1 VGSWW
6 CRRLAALGGLAVAGK
21 GREGRGG
28 GGAAGGG
35 LLVQCRRLPAW
46 KRAKRLS
53 VTCASFF
60 FFFFIYVPL
69 DLDPSHP
76 PLALLTAHG
85 FLFFRKKNL
94 FGAKKKSNL
103 QTSSLLARYLS
114 WTLVPST
121 ELLLLC
127 FFFTIVTNFCFSFS
141 ETRGREMEFIYLF
154 CFFIIIIEAG
164 RAWMMPP

>member
-1 VGSWW
+1 VVVGPRGVGCLSSV
-6 CRRLAALGGLAVAGK
+6 VAY
-21 GREGRGG
+21 
-28 GGAAGGG
+28 
-35 LLVQCRRLPAW
+35 LPGSE
-46 KRAKRLS
+46 RSGFERD
-53 VTCASFF
+53 VRFF
-60 FFFFIYVPL
+60 FFLFFIYVPL

-114 WTLVPST
+114 WTLVP
-121 ELLLLC
+121 
-127 FFFTIVTNFCFSFS
+127 